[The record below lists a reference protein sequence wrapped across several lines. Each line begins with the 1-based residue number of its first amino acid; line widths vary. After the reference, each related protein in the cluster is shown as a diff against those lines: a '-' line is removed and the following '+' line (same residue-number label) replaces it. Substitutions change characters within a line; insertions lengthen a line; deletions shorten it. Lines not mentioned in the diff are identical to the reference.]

1 VHAWGWNS
9 YGQADVPADLGPVT
23 AIAAGQIHTV
33 ALRTDGMVR
42 AWGANGDGQTGVPS
56 YLGAATAIAAG
67 RDPASAGLLAVSKTF
82 GAEAV
87 MAARAAGQRAFGES
101 YVQEAV
107 DKIATVADPGIEWH
121 FIGPLQS
128 NKTRLVAEHF
138 DGVHSVSSL
147 RIARRLSEQRPA
159 SRGPMSICLQVNV
172 SGEATKAGVSE
183 AELPALA
190 SEVATL
196 PGLRLR
202 GLMCIPAP
210 AEGFAAQRA
219 PFAELARMQQRLLGA
234 GMAVDTL
241 SMGMS
246 DDLEAAIAEGA
257 TWVRVGTAIFG
268 SRTGAA
274 SSAAAGA

>member
-1 VHAWGWNS
+1 MGAIVDNL
-9 YGQADVPADLGPVT
+9 QAVRAR
-23 AIAAGQIHTV
+23 IAAA
-33 ALRTDGMVR
+33 ALH
-42 AWGANGDGQTGVPS
+42 
-56 YLGAATAIAAG
+56 AG
-67 RDPASAGLLAVSKTF
+67 RDPATIGLLAVSKTF
-82 GAEAV
+82 GADAV
-87 MAARAAGQRAFGES
+87 IAARAAGQQAFGEN

-107 DKIATVADPGIEWH
+107 DKIAQVDDPGIEWH

-128 NKTRLVAEHF
+128 NKTRPVAEHF
-138 DGVHSVSSL
+138 HWVHSVSSL
-147 RIARRLSEQRPA
+147 RIARRLSDQRPA
-159 SRGPMSICLQVNV
+159 GLGPLSICLQVNV

-190 SEVATL
+190 QAVAAL

-210 AEGFAAQRA
+210 ADGMDAQRP
-219 PFAELARMQQRLLGA
+219 PFARLAQMLGRLQVA
-234 GMAVDTL
+234 GLAVDTL

-268 SRTGAA
+268 VRTP
-274 SSAAAGA
+274 AAAVPSGDPEELA

>member
-1 VHAWGWNS
+1 MGVIGDNL
-9 YGQADVPADLGPVT
+9 QAVRAR
-23 AIAAGQIHTV
+23 IAA
-33 ALRTDGMVR
+33 A
-42 AWGANGDGQTGVPS
+42 
-56 YLGAATAIAAG
+56 AIAAG

-87 MAARAAGQRAFGES
+87 IAARAAGQRAFGES

-107 DKIATVADPGIEWH
+107 EKIATVADPGIEWH
-121 FIGPLQS
+121 FIGPVQS

-138 DGVHSVSSL
+138 DWVHSVSSL
-147 RIARRLSEQRPA
+147 RIARRRSEQRPA

-172 SGEATKAGVSE
+172 SGEASKAGVSE

-219 PFAELARMQQRLLGA
+219 PFAELARMLQRLRGA
-234 GMAVDTL
+234 GMDVDTL

-268 SRTGAA
+268 SRTGHA
-274 SSAAAGA
+274 SSVAAGA

>member
-1 VHAWGWNS
+1 MGVIGDNL
-9 YGQADVPADLGPVT
+9 QAVRAR
-23 AIAAGQIHTV
+23 IAA
-33 ALRTDGMVR
+33 A
-42 AWGANGDGQTGVPS
+42 
-56 YLGAATAIAAG
+56 AIAAG

-138 DGVHSVSSL
+138 DWVHSVSSL

-219 PFAELARMQQRLLGA
+219 PFAELARMLQRLHGA
-234 GMAVDTL
+234 GMDVDTL

-274 SSAAAGA
+274 PSAAGGA

>member
-1 VHAWGWNS
+1 MGVIGDNL
-9 YGQADVPADLGPVT
+9 QAVRAR
-23 AIAAGQIHTV
+23 IAA
-33 ALRTDGMVR
+33 AE
-42 AWGANGDGQTGVPS
+42 
-56 YLGAATAIAAG
+56 IAAG

-87 MAARAAGQRAFGES
+87 LAARAAGQRAFGES

-107 DKIATVADPGIEWH
+107 EKIATVADPGIEWH

-138 DGVHSVSSL
+138 DWVHSVSSL

-172 SGEATKAGVSE
+172 SGEASKAGVSE

-190 SEVATL
+190 SAVATL
-196 PGLRLR
+196 PSLRLR

-219 PFAELARMQQRLLGA
+219 PFAELARMLQRLRGA
-234 GMAVDTL
+234 GMDVDTL

-274 SSAAAGA
+274 PSAAGGA

>member
-1 VHAWGWNS
+1 MGAIVDNL
-9 YGQADVPADLGPVT
+9 QAVRAR
-23 AIAAGQIHTV
+23 IAAA
-33 ALRTDGMVR
+33 ALH
-42 AWGANGDGQTGVPS
+42 
-56 YLGAATAIAAG
+56 AG
-67 RDPASAGLLAVSKTF
+67 RDPATIGLLAVSKTF
-82 GAEAV
+82 GADAV
-87 MAARAAGQRAFGES
+87 IAARAAGQQAFGES

-107 DKIATVADPGIEWH
+107 DKITQVDDPGIEWH

-128 NKTRLVAEHF
+128 NKTRPVAEHF
-138 DGVHSVSSL
+138 HWVHSVSSL
-147 RIARRLSEQRPA
+147 RIARRLSDQRPA
-159 SRGPMSICLQVNV
+159 GLGPLSICLQVNV

-190 SEVATL
+190 QAVAAL

-210 AEGFAAQRA
+210 ADGMDAQRP
-219 PFAELARMQQRLLGA
+219 PFARLAQMLGRLQVA
-234 GMAVDTL
+234 GLAVDTL

-268 SRTGAA
+268 VRTP
-274 SSAAAGA
+274 AAAVPSGDPEELA

>member
-1 VHAWGWNS
+1 MGVIGDNL
-9 YGQADVPADLGPVT
+9 QAVRAR
-23 AIAAGQIHTV
+23 IAA
-33 ALRTDGMVR
+33 A
-42 AWGANGDGQTGVPS
+42 
-56 YLGAATAIAAG
+56 AIAAG

-87 MAARAAGQRAFGES
+87 IAARAAGQRAFGES

-107 DKIATVADPGIEWH
+107 EKIATVADPGIEWH
-121 FIGPLQS
+121 FIGPVQS

-138 DGVHSVSSL
+138 DWVHSVSSL

-172 SGEATKAGVSE
+172 SGEASKAGVSE

-219 PFAELARMQQRLLGA
+219 PFAELARMLQRLRGA
-234 GMAVDTL
+234 GMDVDTL

-268 SRTGAA
+268 SRTGHA
-274 SSAAAGA
+274 SSVAAGA

>member
-1 VHAWGWNS
+1 MGVIGDNL
-9 YGQADVPADLGPVT
+9 QAVRAR
-23 AIAAGQIHTV
+23 IAA
-33 ALRTDGMVR
+33 A
-42 AWGANGDGQTGVPS
+42 
-56 YLGAATAIAAG
+56 AIAAG

-87 MAARAAGQRAFGES
+87 IAARAAGQRAFGES

-107 DKIATVADPGIEWH
+107 EKIATDADPGIEWH
-121 FIGPLQS
+121 FIGPVQS

-138 DGVHSVSSL
+138 DWVHSVSSL

-172 SGEATKAGVSE
+172 SGEASKAGVSE

-219 PFAELARMQQRLLGA
+219 PFAELARMLQRLRGA
-234 GMAVDTL
+234 GMDVDTL

-268 SRTGAA
+268 SRTGHA
-274 SSAAAGA
+274 SSVAAGA